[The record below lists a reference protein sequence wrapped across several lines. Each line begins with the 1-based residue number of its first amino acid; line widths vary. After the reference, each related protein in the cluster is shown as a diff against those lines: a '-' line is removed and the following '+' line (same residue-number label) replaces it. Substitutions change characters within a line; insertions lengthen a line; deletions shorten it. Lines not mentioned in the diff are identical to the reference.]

1 MPQSSSSS
9 SSSTRYTPLPQLDLE
24 MQTST
29 GSPIQSITLSTN
41 VKEDG
46 SVVKRKETLLFDG
59 TVLADETLLSLP
71 TCTIDDDTTAT
82 TKHANSTT
90 RPFHVQWI
98 PTTIQANLPS
108 VAILPFTNQ
117 LEKNARQRRDFYYR
131 RILLLLIVAISLIL
145 SILKLVSMTTRN
157 AVSRH
162 KFRIDHS
169 N

>member
-1 MPQSSSSS
+1 MPQS

-29 GSPIQSITLSTN
+29 GSPIHSITLSKS

-59 TVLADETLLSLP
+59 TVLLDETLLSLP

-82 TKHANSTT
+82 TKHANTT
-90 RPFHVQWI
+90 RPFHVKWI

-108 VAILPFTNQ
+108 VTILPFTNQ
-117 LEKNARQRRDFYYR
+117 LEKNLRQRRDFYCR
-131 RILLLLIVAISLIL
+131 RIFLLLIVAIALIL
-145 SILKLVSMTTRN
+145 SILKLVSMTTRYTDF
-157 AVSRH
+157 RH
-162 KFRIDHS
+162 KFRLDHS

>member
-9 SSSTRYTPLPQLDLE
+9 RYTPLPQLDLE

-29 GSPIQSITLSTN
+29 GSPIRSITLSKK

-59 TVLADETLLSLP
+59 TVLVDEILLSLP
-71 TCTIDDDTTAT
+71 TFTIDDDTT
-82 TKHANSTT
+82 TKHSNTT

-108 VAILPFTNQ
+108 VTILPFANQ
-117 LEKNARQRRDFYYR
+117 LEKNHRQRRQIYCR
-131 RILLLLIVAISLIL
+131 RIFLLLIVTIALIL

-157 AVSRH
+157 AAFRH
-162 KFRIDHS
+162 KFRLNHS
-169 N
+169 D